1 MSIAKKAVDS
11 TIRRILVYTAEIIAS
26 IFLLIFIC
34 LPLAFIVPMWVQRV
48 ALGTPIADLWVNP
61 VAWFGSFGAVA
72 VTILLAI
79 GSLVIGYPY
88 VMKLIPGKAKDAEPT
103 PEPVVEDE
111 VDEGESEEET
121 EEPSEEKEEEVEIAS
136 EDEADATDE

>member
-1 MSIAKKAVDS
+1 
-11 TIRRILVYTAEIIAS
+11 
-26 IFLLIFIC
+26 
-34 LPLAFIVPMWVQRV
+34 MWVQRV